1 MGEGRVSALQRHARG
16 PLLERDREVAALDE
30 LLAAAAGGEGWF
42 AVLEAVAGMGKTR
55 LVAETR
61 RRAEEAGLRVL
72 RARGGELEREFAF
85 GVVRQLFEPALDRGD
100 VFDGAAAPA
109 RAVFEDAAGGADAA
123 SFAVLHGLYWLVVD
137 LSAERP
143 LLLAVDD
150 LHWCD
155 QASLRFLAYLAR
167 RLEGVPAL
175 VVGALRPS
183 EPGADEA
190 LIREIE
196 RDPRSVVLR
205 PDPLSPQ
212 AVEKLVQGRLGA
224 SVDGAFAA
232 ACGELTG
239 GNPLLLDEILKAVE
253 ANDVARDASGVR
265 TLNELGPRAVSRAV
279 LLRLSRASDDAVAVA
294 RALAILGDG
303 ADLATISA
311 LAAVDEER
319 AAHAV
324 DELIRAGTLRPELPL
339 GFVHPLVAAAVD
351 LDVPAGERV
360 LRHQQAAALLT
371 AARAPAERIAAH
383 LLLVPPRGDDEVVST
398 LQEAARAARAKGA
411 AESAVAYLARALAEP
426 PADVRHRDVVLEL
439 GRAEAL
445 TDGAAASE
453 HLREAYELLDDP
465 HERAATARGLTLT
478 LLYTGRT
485 EEAAQVA
492 KRAASE
498 LPEADD
504 ARKQLEAVEYATA
517 LFGVGDITRLRELR
531 PDEAPEGAGGKALVA
546 LAAYDRALAG
556 EPADECARLALDALS
571 GGDLTRAYNGFLNI
585 PPIAVLAAADRGEAL
600 GALEEAL
607 AAAHA
612 GGSAFSVSSI
622 RTWRAWALFRRGEL
636 VESEQEFDAAL
647 EGGRA
652 WGFGLLNRIYRG
664 ALKPSLHI
672 ERGEVARAR
681 EVLTGF
687 GDPGLAAARFVAGDP
702 DDPDASADVVRYWLT
717 ARLELLLAEGRFED
731 AVSAADGVATRFA
744 HVVNPAF
751 GPWRSLK
758 ARALDRL
765 GSRDEA
771 IALAAEEVELARR
784 WAAPCALG
792 RALRELG
799 TLERHAE
806 LDPLEE
812 AVTVLD
818 GTPARLELAKSLA
831 ALGSALRLARKP
843 SDAREPLRRALELA
857 QVCGATPLAD
867 HARSELYATGARPRK
882 AALSGVDSLTTS
894 ERRVATL
901 AAEGQSNRDI
911 AQALFVTP
919 KTIEVHLSNTYRKL
933 GIRSRRELAAALTA
947 G

>member
-1 MGEGRVSALQRHARG
+1 MGEGPVSAAHRHAGG
-16 PLLERDREVAALDE
+16 PLLERDREVAALDD
-30 LLAAAAGGEGWF
+30 LITAAAGGEGWF
-42 AVLEAVAGMGKTR
+42 AVFEAVAGMGKTR

-61 RRAEEAGLRVL
+61 LRAEEAGLRVL

-85 GVVRQLFEPALDRGD
+85 GVVRQLFEPALERRDA
-100 VFDGAAAPA
+100 FDGASAAA
-109 RAVFEDAAGGADAA
+109 RAVFEDEAGAADGA

-155 QASLRFLAYLAR
+155 HASLRFLAYLVR
-167 RLEGVPAL
+167 RLDGVPAL

-183 EPGADEA
+183 EAGVDEA

-205 PDPLSPQ
+205 PGPLSPQ
-212 AVEKLVQGRLGA
+212 AVEELVHGRLGA
-224 SVDGAFAA
+224 NVDAAFAA

-253 ANDVARDASGVR
+253 ANDVPLDASGVR
-265 TLNELGPRAVSRAV
+265 TINELGPRAVSRAV
-279 LLRLSRASDDAVAVA
+279 LLRLSRTSEDAVAVA

-303 ADLATISA
+303 ADLSTIAA
-311 LAAVDEER
+311 LAALDEER

-324 DELIRAGTLRPELPL
+324 DELIHAGTLRPELPL

-351 LDVPAGERV
+351 IDVPAGQRV

-371 AARAPAERIAAH
+371 ASRVPAERIAAH
-383 LLLVPPRGDDEVVST
+383 LLLVPPRGADGAVST

-411 AESAVAYLARALAEP
+411 AESAVSYLERALAEP
-426 PADVRHRDVVLEL
+426 PTDARRREVVLEL

-445 TDGAAASE
+445 TNGAAASE
-453 HLREAYELLDDP
+453 HLREAYDLLDDP

-498 LPEADD
+498 LPHTDD
-504 ARKQLEAVEYATA
+504 ARKQLEAFEYATT
-517 LFGVGDITRLRELR
+517 LFGVGEITRLRELG
-531 PDEAPEGAGGKALVA
+531 PDEAPQGLGEKALAA
-546 LAAYDRALAG
+546 LAAYDRALTG
-556 EPADECARLALDALS
+556 ERADACARVALGALA
-571 GGDLTRAYNGFLNI
+571 GGELTRAYNGFLNI

-600 GALEEAL
+600 GAFDEAL

-612 GGSAFSVSSI
+612 GGSVFSVSSI
-622 RTWRAWALFRRGEL
+622 RTWRAWALFRRGDL

-647 EGGRA
+647 EGGRT

-672 ERGEVARAR
+672 ERGELARAR
-681 EVLTGF
+681 DVLTGF
-687 GDPGLAAARFVAGDP
+687 GDPGLAAARFIAGDP
-702 DDPDASADVVRYWLT
+702 DDPDASADVVRYWLL
-717 ARLELLLAEGRFED
+717 ARLELLVAEGRFED
-731 AVSAADGVATRFA
+731 AVSAADGIAVRFA

-751 GPWRSLK
+751 GPWRTLK

-765 GSRDEA
+765 GRHDEA
-771 IALAAEEVELARR
+771 IALAAEEVELART
-784 WAAPCALG
+784 WGAPWALG

-799 TLERHAE
+799 TLERSAG
-806 LDPLEE
+806 LDALDE
-812 AVTVLD
+812 AIGVLD

-831 ALGSALRLARKP
+831 ALGSTLRLARRP

-857 QVCGATPLAD
+857 QVCGATALAD

-882 AALSGVDSLTTS
+882 VALSGVDSLTTS

-933 GIRSRRELAAALTA
+933 GIRSRRELTAALSA